1 MKFENLIR
9 THLAIAG
16 FVAVL
21 SFGGATRAQEIEN
34 TTFDDGPN
42 VAPFNQPVAIE
53 EAVKVSVVT
62 VLPVSEATRAMAS
75 IGALR
80 NAAAKVFAPQANDG
94 QEPPA
99 GLIWTG
105 IFRVSVDTVGHYA
118 NGPARRF
125 ARELRSLRNSYTS
138 PLGV

>member
-42 VAPFNQPVAIE
+42 VAPFNQPVATE
-53 EAVKVSVVT
+53 DAVNVSVVA
-62 VLPVSEATRAMAS
+62 VLPGSQATRAMAS
-75 IGALR
+75 IGALT
-80 NAAAKVFAPQANDG
+80 NAATKLFAPQANDQ
-94 QEPPA
+94 QESSV

-105 IFRVSVDTVGHYA
+105 IFRVSVDTVGRYA
-118 NGPARRF
+118 NGPARRL
-125 ARELRSLRNSYTS
+125 ARELRSLSNSYTF